1 MMREDTSDIACADT
15 QQSGDHNPCYI
26 PTKIGMVTG
35 GSGSMEMAAVSSLH
49 DILHSTVFQIIGIAT
64 QGKGKYLWCGLY
76 AYTMGWYHNIYYA
89 LIKRGMVMGGS
100 GDMEM
105 APVRSLH
112 DVLYEIVFRIIG
124 IATKDKDKH
133 IRYGL

>member
-1 MMREDTSDIACADT
+1 MGMERTSGMAHVET
-15 QQSGDHNPCYI
+15 QRGGDHNPCYI

-105 APVRSLH
+105 ALVRSLH
-112 DVLYEIVFRIIG
+112 DVLYEIVFCIIG
-124 IATKDKDKH
+124 IATKDKGKH
-133 IRYGL
+133 IQYGL

>member
-1 MMREDTSDIACADT
+1 
-15 QQSGDHNPCYI
+15 
-26 PTKIGMVTG
+26 
-35 GSGSMEMAAVSSLH
+35 
-49 DILHSTVFQIIGIAT
+49 
-64 QGKGKYLWCGLY
+64 
-76 AYTMGWYHNIYYA
+76 MGWYHNIYYA

>member
-1 MMREDTSDIACADT
+1 
-15 QQSGDHNPCYI
+15 
-26 PTKIGMVTG
+26 
-35 GSGSMEMAAVSSLH
+35 
-49 DILHSTVFQIIGIAT
+49 
-64 QGKGKYLWCGLY
+64 
-76 AYTMGWYHNIYYA
+76 
-89 LIKRGMVMGGS
+89 MGGS

-105 APVRSLH
+105 ALVRSLH